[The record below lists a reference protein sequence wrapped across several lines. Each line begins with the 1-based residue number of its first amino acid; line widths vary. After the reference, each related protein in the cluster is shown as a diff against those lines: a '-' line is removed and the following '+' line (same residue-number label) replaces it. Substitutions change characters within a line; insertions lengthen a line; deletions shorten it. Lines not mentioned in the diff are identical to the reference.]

1 MDELI
6 FRPSARILLTD
17 EHDRLLLFRDKAEG
31 GRWFT
36 PGGGI
41 DPGETVLEAGVRE
54 LREETGL
61 VVAPEALGPVVATA
75 RGYWLG
81 SWDGRMRWAVDSYF
95 FHRTASFEP
104 DTSGFTHYERDFIA
118 EIRWW
123 TQEELAADVQ
133 AVVPHG
139 LQELLPPLLRG
150 GWPSPVEL
158 PWHHPE
164 FAHLT
169 PPQEPPAP

>member
-1 MDELI
+1 MEDLI
-6 FRPSARILLTD
+6 HRPSARVLLVD
-17 EHDRLLLFRDKAEG
+17 ERDRLLLFRDKAEG

-41 DPGETVLEAGVRE
+41 DPGESVVEAGVRE

-61 VVAPEALGPVVATA
+61 VVAAEDLGPVVATA
-75 RGYWLG
+75 RGYWQG
-81 SWDGRMRWAVDSYF
+81 DWDGRMRWAVDSYF
-95 FHRTASFEP
+95 FHRAASFEP

-123 TQEELAADVQ
+123 TQDELAADVE

-139 LQELLPPLLRG
+139 LQELLPPLLQGTATG
-150 GWPSPVEL
+150 GPVEL

-169 PPQEPPAP
+169 PPPS